1 VGRAQKLKQQRKEE
15 RALKEKEAKKD
26 VLRKVAMAV
35 AAVLVVGAT
44 VGLIFLVNALK
55 KEEAEKPKVVSTRQ
69 MVLDT
74 SKGEIVVDLFNEDAP
89 LTVDHITSLAEQGFY
104 DNLRWY
110 RVEDWLV
117 QTGSHTQSLLAES
130 EGGEPDQAL
139 LQEAYQKDMEVGTVL
154 DEIGQPNVR
163 GAIAMAKQGS
173 QQGDQ
178 QAQATSQYVPNSA
191 RTDFFILKTDAPWLD
206 QDFTVFGRV
215 VKGMD
220 VVDTLEATDVLNSVQ
235 VRDKK

>member
-1 VGRAQKLKQQRKEE
+1 MGRAQKLKQQRKEE
-15 RALKEKEAKKD
+15 RALKEKEARKD
-26 VLRKVAMAV
+26 VYRKVAMAV
-35 AAVLVVGAT
+35 TVVVVIGAT

-55 KEEAEKPKVVSTRQ
+55 KEEAEKPKAVSTRQ

-74 SKGEIVVDLFNEDAP
+74 SKGEIVVDLFDEDAP
-89 LTVDHITSLAEQGFY
+89 LTVEHITSLADQGFY

-154 DEIGQPNVR
+154 DEVGQPNVR
-163 GAIAMAKQGS
+163 GAIAMAKQS
-173 QQGDQ
+173 AQQTGGTQ
-178 QAQATSQYVPNSA
+178 PASQYEPNSA
-191 RTDFFILKTDAPWLD
+191 RTDFFILKTDASWLD
-206 QDFTVFGRV
+206 QDFTVFGHV
-215 VKGMD
+215 VKGME
-220 VVDTLEATDVLNSVQ
+220 VVEALETTDVLNSVQ